1 MYNLTRVYGNFA
13 ALCPS
18 FNQKKRRGS
27 SAVQVRMGRE
37 EHRSVNG
44 LTIKHSYVVLMF
56 RGSFAA
62 RILYS
67 PALETWWLNV
77 AWWWCDSA
85 HPVVY

>member
-37 EHRSVNG
+37 EHRSANG

-56 RGSFAA
+56 WGSFAA
-62 RILYS
+62 RILAGFRVQQVCTFVHAS
-67 PALETWWLNV
+67 DLR
-77 AWWWCDSA
+77 
-85 HPVVY
+85 